1 MQRGHGLVYGL
12 TASWEPQCCTDFF
25 FLIDNSSHLKDIFSF
40 KENTAFPC
48 NKPNKIAR
56 GDLLKKNNKKIVEIV
71 YFSLVK
77 LSQLKR
83 IAIATFYI
91 AGICFLMEN

>member
-1 MQRGHGLVYGL
+1 MALFMGLQQAGNPSAAQ
-12 TASWEPQCCTDFF
+12 TFF

-40 KENTAFPC
+40 KANTAFPC

-83 IAIATFYI
+83 IAIAIFI
-91 AGICFLMEN
+91 